1 MENINVTL
9 GLSEDAIEKLVE
21 QVTDNM
27 DLGDE
32 VRAIIDDYDFSDL
45 DLSDNVDSYLTYNV
59 DFKSYVTDELE
70 NIDISQYIDAD
81 NIDVEGAARNLLDSY
96 SPINGCGTGQAF
108 TEAIEKA
115 VRYLLLKN
123 EDFVDNIANALE
135 KRIEKQKK
143 DEMKASIIEE
153 MKPLLFDEFKADLER
168 YAAQLQF
175 EQARQ
180 ILHPQTTITSNPGV
194 VNQTTTT
201 WTNP

>member
-45 DLSDNVDSYLTYNV
+45 DLSDNVDSYLNYNV
-59 DFKSYVTDELE
+59 DFKTYVTDELE
-70 NIDISQYIDAD
+70 NIDIAQYIDAD

-143 DEMKASIIEE
+143 DEMKASIMEE
-153 MKPLLFDEFKADLER
+153 VKPLLFDEFKAELER
-168 YAAQLQF
+168 YAAH
-175 EQARQ
+175 A
-180 ILHPQTTITSNPGV
+180 
-194 VNQTTTT
+194 NQTTTT
-201 WTNP
+201 TTSNPSYIAPIINPWS